1 MPAFP
6 AIALLEFSSIA
17 AGTFAADRMVKKA
30 EVALLRAGT
39 IQPGKYLVLIA
50 GGEAEVALARDAGL
64 EAAGPLLLDDVYLPD
79 AHPAVIESID
89 GRRRTGAYDAV
100 SVLETSTTPA
110 ILRAVDQA
118 VKGALVE
125 LLELRL
131 GDGLGGKGL
140 ALLTGER
147 ADVEAAIEIA
157 ERALA
162 GRAGGLCHAII
173 SRIDAALAGRIEQTT
188 RFDAQNRS

>member
-1 MPAFP
+1 MTAFP

-30 EVALLRAGT
+30 EVTLLRAGT
-39 IQPGKYLVLIA
+39 VQPGKYLVLIA

-64 EAAGPLLLDDVYLPD
+64 EAAGAAMIDDVYLPD
-79 AHPAVIESID
+79 VHPTVVEAID
-89 GRRRTGAYDAV
+89 GQRRTGEYDAV
-100 SVLETSTTPA
+100 TVLETSGVPA
-110 ILRAVDQA
+110 IVRATDAA

-131 GDGLGGKGL
+131 GDGLGGKGV

-147 ADVEAAIEIA
+147 ADVEAAVEIA
-157 ERALA
+157 QRALA
-162 GRAGGLCHAII
+162 GREGALCHAII

-188 RFDAQNRS
+188 RFAAQGGS